1 LLGQDAGGLQGDLDV
16 AKPIPSPTERVGTGV
31 PAEIL
36 RQRPDI
42 RSAER
47 QLAARTALIGV
58 ATADLYPRFSLSGV
72 FGFSAKDTSELFESS
87 SDIWQ
92 LSSPIQWNL
101 YSGGTVRKNIKVQEG
116 LAQQALLVYRNTVL
130 LAIEEV
136 ENSIVSFSRNQ
147 VRRDR
152 LADAAT
158 AMVEAVRLA
167 TVQYNTGVTDFN
179 NVLGMQRGLFEQ
191 QDQLISTEA
200 DVMVNLITLYKAL
213 GGGWEI
219 NPAP

>member
-1 LLGQDAGGLQGDLDV
+1 
-16 AKPIPSPTERVGTGV
+16 
-31 PAEIL
+31 
-36 RQRPDI
+36 
-42 RSAER
+42 
-47 QLAARTALIGV
+47 LIGV

-152 LADAAT
+152 LADAAA

-167 TVQYNTGVTDFN
+167 TVQYDTGVTDFN

-200 DVMVNLITLYKAL
+200 DVMINLITLYKAL

-219 NPAP
+219 NPAQ